1 MQVNWKYTESTVRP
15 LEVDIVSSP
24 TSIYLAK
31 NIVEKQR
38 DDMNGEL
45 TTYFEYQSA
54 ILSHVEYLAYIA
66 EKERSDI
73 DYIAMMTDVDLEEA

>member
-1 MQVNWKYTESTVRP
+1 MQVNWKYTESTDRP
-15 LEVDIVSSP
+15 LEVDTVSSP
-24 TSIYLAK
+24 TSVYLAK
-31 NIVEKQR
+31 DIVEKRR
-38 DDMNGEL
+38 DGVDGEL
-45 TTYFEYQSA
+45 ITYFEYQSA